1 MRSQQS
7 SAVPMALALGVLLS
21 IAGCS
26 SSPGGEAS
34 ESPASPTTAENSAP
48 AQSTQPATGS
58 AAGNMPASSAA
69 TGSSV
74 DPMTGALTL
83 FYVAVG
89 DEGKS
94 GPKIGCGDSLVA
106 TETGPVEF
114 TNQIEASMI
123 ALLDDDEQELG
134 GSGLRNALASSD
146 LDYISSTVKG
156 DSVSVEL
163 SGTVSSGGICD
174 DPRMIGQLE
183 YTAMTAA
190 GTGQAQILVNG
201 EKLEEVLSAK

>member
-1 MRSQQS
+1 MRAQQS

-48 AQSTQPATGS
+48 AQSTQPATDS
-58 AAGNMPASSAA
+58 AAASMPASSAA
-69 TGSSV
+69 TESSAE
-74 DPMTGALTL
+74 PTTAALAL

-94 GPKIGCGDSLVA
+94 GPKIGCGDSLVSA
-106 TETGPVEF
+106 ETGPEEF
-114 TNQIEASMI
+114 TNQVEAAI
-123 ALLDDDEQELG
+123 TALLADDKEELG
-134 GSGLRNALASSD
+134 GSGLRNALAGSD
-146 LDYISSTVKG
+146 LSYASSVVDG
-156 DSVSVEL
+156 DVVTVEL
-163 SGTVSSGGICD
+163 NGTVSSGGTCD
-174 DPRMIGQLE
+174 DPRIIGQLK

-190 GTGQAQILVNG
+190 GTGEAEILVEG
-201 EKLEEVLSAK
+201 EKIEKVLSAK